1 MDLKRADS
9 ISDVSSLLMD
19 LISIPS
25 VNPAFCSDDS
35 IIGEERVAD
44 MLAQLG
50 GKLGFDCKFQ
60 LVKGKRRNLLLK
72 YKPCSRPRHR
82 LLLAP
87 HMDTVVADQTQ
98 LSPFI
103 KQGRI
108 YGRGACDT
116 KGSIA
121 AMLNALAQV
130 IASPERPGNTEIH
143 LACLVDEEHGQLG
156 SRSFSRRNK
165 PYDLAIIGEPTS
177 NEVVTAHKG
186 VMWFQLHTQGVA
198 AHGARPS
205 LGKNAIHAMSRA
217 VQFLEQDYREQL
229 NQSRHPLL
237 GPGTINVGTIRGG
250 KQPNI
255 VPDSCSIWAD
265 RRTLPGESN
274 AAIAK
279 DILTSLEKRGIKA
292 SLDYRRDAEC
302 PAMETQPDLPW
313 IKKLMT
319 LARQKKPLGVD
330 YFCDAAF
337 VSQNGT
343 PCIVFGP
350 GSIDQAHTANE
361 WISIQSLENCVNQ
374 YMKFFRSLP

>member
-1 MDLKRADS
+1 MKKADTKS
-9 ISDVSSLLMD
+9 AVSSLLMD

-25 VNPAFCSDDS
+25 VNPAFCSDDALN
-35 IIGEERVAD
+35 GEKRVAD
-44 MLAQLG
+44 MLAQRG
-50 GKLGFDCKFQ
+50 AKLGLDFKYQ
-60 LVKGKRRNLLLK
+60 LVKGKRSNLVLK
-72 YKPCSRPRHR
+72 YKPCSRPCHR

-87 HMDTVVADQTQ
+87 HMDTVVADEAQ
-98 LSPFI
+98 LNPHI

-121 AMLNALAQV
+121 AMMDALAQ
-130 IASPERPGNTEIH
+130 ISASPDRPRNTEIH
-143 LACLVDEEHGQLG
+143 LACLVDEEYGQLG
-156 SRSFSRRNK
+156 SRAFSKRNK
-165 PYDLAIIGEPTS
+165 PYDLAIVGEPTS
-177 NEVVTAHKG
+177 NKIVTAHKG
-186 VMWFQLHTQGVA
+186 AMWFHLQTRGLA

-205 LGKNAIHAMSRA
+205 LGNNAIHSMATA

-229 NQSRHPLL
+229 NRRMHPLL
-237 GPGTINVGTIRGG
+237 GPATINVGTISGG

-255 VPDSCSIWAD
+255 VPDACSISAD

-279 DILTSLEKRGIKA
+279 EILAALRKRGIKA

-302 PAMETQPDLPW
+302 PAMETQSDLPW
-313 IKKLMT
+313 IQKLMG
-319 LARQKKPLGVD
+319 LSRQKKPLGVD

-337 VSQNGT
+337 IAQNGT

-350 GSIDQAHTANE
+350 GSIDQAHTADE
-361 WISIQSLENCVNQ
+361 WISIRSLENCVEKYVQ
-374 YMKFFRSLP
+374 FFRSLP

>member
-1 MDLKRADS
+1 
-9 ISDVSSLLMD
+9 MD
-19 LISIPS
+19 LISVPS
-25 VNPAFCSDDS
+25 VNPAFCKDASLT
-35 IIGEERVAD
+35 GEERVAET
-44 MLAQLG
+44 LSQRGA
-50 GKLGFDCKFQ
+50 KLGLDSTFQ

-87 HMDTVVADQTQ
+87 HMDTVVADKSQ
-98 LSPFI
+98 LSPVI
-103 KQGRI
+103 KQDRI

-121 AMLNALAQV
+121 AMLDALAKV
-130 IASPERPGNTEIH
+130 VANSERPKNTEIH

-177 NEVVTAHKG
+177 NKVVTAHKG
-186 VMWFQLHTQGVA
+186 AMWFQLDTQGLA

-205 LGKNAIHAMSRA
+205 LGKNAIHSMSRA
-217 VQFLEQDYREQL
+217 IQFLEQDYREQL
-229 NQSRHPLL
+229 NQSKHSLL

-255 VPDSCSIWAD
+255 VPDACSIWAD

-274 AAIAK
+274 ASIVK
-279 DILTSLEKRGIKA
+279 EILTSLKKRGIKA
-292 SLDYRRDAEC
+292 TLDYRRDAEC

-313 IKKLMT
+313 IKKLMA
-319 LARQKKPLGVD
+319 LSRQKKPLGVD

-337 VSQNGT
+337 IAQNGT
-343 PCIVFGP
+343 PCVVFGP

-361 WISIQSLENCVNQ
+361 WISIRSLENCVQQ
-374 YMKFFRSLP
+374 YVKFFKSLP